1 MEKNMPYEDEI
12 PPHGNLMDVS
22 EELNLLSHAV
32 IGAAI
37 EVHRHLGPGL
47 PEEVYERAMDVELS
61 LRGIPFERQK
71 PIEIVYKNVVVG
83 RGKIDLL
90 VGGRLV
96 VEIKTVD
103 ALIAKHRLQARSYMR
118 VIHEALGLL
127 INFDVVLLKDGIRRV
142 IDSDPF

>member
-1 MEKNMPYEDEI
+1 MPYEDE
-12 PPHGNLMDVS
+12 PHPNSDLMPVS
-22 EELNLLSHAV
+22 EELNQLSRVV

-61 LRGIPFERQK
+61 IRGIPFERQK
-71 PIEIVYKNVVVG
+71 PVEVVYKGVVVG

-90 VGGRLV
+90 VGGKLI

-103 ALIAKHRLQARSYMR
+103 SLIPRHRLQARSYMR
-118 VIHEALGLL
+118 IIHEPLGLL
-127 INFDVVLLKDGIRRV
+127 INFDVVLLKDGIKRV
-142 IDSDPF
+142 VDSDPT